1 MDYVFQLFITIG
13 IYIILSMSLNFAMG
27 YTGIVNFAHA
37 SFYGIGAYC
46 SAILTI
52 KLGIPFWFAIIFSG
66 LLPSSVAFLLAFS
79 TKVLREDYLGLATLG
94 FGIIAQSIFTNWVS
108 LTEGPLGIKG
118 IPRPSFWGIPLNSQA
133 SMFITIL
140 LLCIIT
146 YYILSQLLASPF
158 GKILKAI
165 KNDEIA
171 VLTLGKNVRYYKTI
185 SLVISSFFAGIAGS
199 FYAHYRTFID
209 PSSFSISETMFI
221 ISIMIVGGL
230 GKLNAP
236 IWGSFLLILLPEPLR
251 FLPIPS
257 YVIGAIRQIIYS
269 TMVILI
275 ILKKPEGIF
284 YHSKKRYDI
293 IGN

>member
-1 MDYVFQLFITIG
+1 
-13 IYIILSMSLNFAMG
+13 MG

-52 KLGIPFWFAIIFSG
+52 KLGIPFWFSIIFSG
-66 LLPSSVAFLLAFS
+66 LLSSSIAFLLSFS

-118 IPRPSFWGIPLNSQA
+118 IPRPSFWGILLNSQA
-133 SMFITIL
+133 SMFIIIL

-146 YYILSQLLASPF
+146 YYILSQLLASSF

-209 PSSFSISETMFI
+209 PSSFSITESMFI
-221 ISIMIVGGL
+221 ISIIIVGGL

-236 IWGSFLLILLPEPLR
+236 IWGSIFLILLPEPLR

-257 YVIGAIRQIIYS
+257 YAIGAIRQIIYS
-269 TMVILI
+269 AMVILI

-293 IGN
+293 I